1 MCEGLV
7 RPNRYPPKVFPNTK
21 LSLVL
26 EQKHFRKHFVKT
38 RTFAK
43 VFLSYFFHTQK
54 VSEILVVKARKG
66 TCLFRLYSR

>member
-26 EQKHFRKHFVKT
+26 EQKHFRKHFVQLQ
-38 RTFAK
+38 
-43 VFLSYFFHTQK
+43 LSQKDSYHIFFTQK
-54 VSEILVVKARKG
+54 KFPKFWWSKHAKEHVYFA
-66 TCLFRLYSR
+66 